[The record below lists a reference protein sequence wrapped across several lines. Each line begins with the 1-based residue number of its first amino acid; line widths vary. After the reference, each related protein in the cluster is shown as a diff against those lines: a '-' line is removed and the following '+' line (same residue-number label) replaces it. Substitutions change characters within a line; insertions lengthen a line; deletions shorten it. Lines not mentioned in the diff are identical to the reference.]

1 MAVLPILRWPDDRL
15 RMVCEPVAADDD
27 VAAVIGDLFDTMYA
41 APGRGLAGPQIGV
54 MKRVFV
60 VDVGWKD
67 GPRSPV
73 AFVNPRLI
81 ETSETLVEGT
91 EACLSIPGISTV
103 VTRPDWIVLAWS
115 DAEGRHHSR
124 RFDAAEARCIQH
136 ELDHLNGIVTLQ
148 HLDPAARAKADADY
162 AVAG

>member
-1 MAVLPILRWPDDRL
+1 MAVLPILRWPDERL
-15 RMVCEPVAADDD
+15 HTVCDPVTAEDD

-60 VDVGWKD
+60 VDVTWKD
-67 GPRSPV
+67 GPRSPM
-73 AFVNPRLI
+73 AFVNPRLV
-81 ETSETLVEGT
+81 ETSPTLVDGA

-103 VTRPDWIVLAWS
+103 VNRPDWVVLAWS
-115 DAEGRHHSR
+115 DADGRQHSR
-124 RFDAAEARCIQH
+124 RFEGAEARCIQH

-148 HLDPAARAKADADY
+148 HLDPAARARADADY
-162 AVAG
+162 AAAG